1 MYHPITAGSC
11 TCLFY
16 LGNTNKCLYILFVY
30 WALYTNIMNT
40 VTVQFVSILS
50 QPQHTNFLSPIL
62 RLLLS
67 LLKTS
72 LFSSLLSFFSKTR
85 QNAFRPKLGNIKDWF
100 MLTSIIP
107 LQKQIV
113 THVSYRYFNSI
124 QSRVGTY
131 VSGDNYHLLHQ
142 NFKTVHFR
150 CQP

>member
-1 MYHPITAGSC
+1 M
-11 TCLFY
+11 
-16 LGNTNKCLYILFVY
+16 FVY
-30 WALYTNIMNT
+30 TFCLLGIVHKHHEYSYSTICKHIEPT
-40 VTVQFVSILS
+40 
-50 QPQHTNFLSPIL
+50 PQHTNFLSPIL